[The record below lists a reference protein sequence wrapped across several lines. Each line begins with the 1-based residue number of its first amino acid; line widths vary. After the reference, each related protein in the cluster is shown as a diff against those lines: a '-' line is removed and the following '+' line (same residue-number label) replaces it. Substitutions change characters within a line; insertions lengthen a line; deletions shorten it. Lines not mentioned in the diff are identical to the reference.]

1 MIIREFPSPVLSL
14 VVPRVGKG
22 FPALV
27 QRRARS
33 SGNRS
38 TGDVSGGTHL
48 RRLSSRGGGPPY
60 QPAGGERAGAGAG
73 GRIGRETFC
82 PCARKSFG
90 IAGGEGFA
98 SARRTAVAGRDAR
111 AAGRT

>member
-1 MIIREFPSPVLSL
+1 MLIRWFPPPVLSS
-14 VVPRVGKG
+14 VVPPVENG
-22 FPALV
+22 FPVLV
-27 QRRARS
+27 SGRTRS

-38 TGDVSGGTHL
+38 TGNVSGGTHL
-48 RRLSSRGGGPPY
+48 RRLSSRGSGAPY

-73 GRIGRETFC
+73 RRSGRETFY

-98 SARRTAVAGRDAR
+98 SARRTAAAGRDAR
-111 AAGRT
+111 AAGRA